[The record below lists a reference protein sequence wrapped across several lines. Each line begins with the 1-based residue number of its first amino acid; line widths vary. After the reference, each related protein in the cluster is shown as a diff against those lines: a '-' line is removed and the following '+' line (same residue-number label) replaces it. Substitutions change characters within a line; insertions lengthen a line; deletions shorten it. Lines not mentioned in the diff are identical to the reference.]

1 MTTFH
6 RHLSNCFDF
15 ASRVLGNVVAVET
28 VLIAGGGFVTYQSEG
43 GSANTWRK
51 ARFTST
57 LWWHRARTGQRT
69 NIRRAVY
76 FTRWHIHNYT

>member
-43 GSANTWRK
+43 GSANT
-51 ARFTST
+51 
-57 LWWHRARTGQRT
+57 
-69 NIRRAVY
+69 
-76 FTRWHIHNYT
+76 